1 MTEKQEQILKTALQ
15 LFAEK
20 GYDGTSTAKVAKAA
34 GVSEGLIFRHFTN
47 KEGLLKAVLEQG
59 HEKVN
64 QLYILFS
71 QEENPRKR
79 LKSILDFVFSVP
91 PEDHDFWR
99 LIYALKWQTDAYDDS
114 ATAPLKAML
123 KGIFEEMHY
132 QEPEAE
138 AELVMILLDGLVTAI
153 LLRKPKEL
161 KQVQNLLHSRYML

>member
-20 GYDGTSTAKVAKAA
+20 GYDGTSTAKVAKEA
-34 GVSEGLIFRHFTN
+34 GVSEGLIFRHFKN
-47 KEGLLKAVLEQG
+47 KEGLLQAVLEQG

-64 QLYILFS
+64 QLYAQFS

-79 LKSILDFVFSVP
+79 LQSILDFAFTVA

-114 ATAPLKAML
+114 TAAPLKAML
-123 KGIFEEMHY
+123 KSIFEEMHY
-132 QEPEAE
+132 QDAEAE
-138 AELVMILLDGLVTAI
+138 AELIMILLDGLVTAI

-161 KQVQNLLHSRYML
+161 NQVQSLLHRRYLL